1 MSSSPCFVV
10 DTNTL
15 VSAALM
21 EDSTPDRAVRR
32 AFGNGVLLSSP
43 DTLDEATDVLSRE
56 KFDEYASW
64 KRRRELLEA
73 LADQSVVVE
82 PIISIEACRDSDDD
96 KFLELAVEGEADFII
111 SGDRDLLVLHPFEGI
126 PILPPADFLDS
137 KRAQP

>member
-1 MSSSPCFVV
+1 MSSSPRFVV

-21 EDSTPDRAVRR
+21 ESSTPDQAVRR
-32 AFGNGVLLSSP
+32 TFRNGTLLSSP

-82 PIISIEACRDSDDD
+82 PIIAIEACRDPDDD
-96 KFLELAVEGEADFII
+96 KFLELAVEGEADVIT
-111 SGDRDLLVLHPFEGI
+111 SGGSDLLVLHPFEGI
-126 PILPPADFLDS
+126 PILSPADFLES
-137 KRAQP
+137 KWTQA